1 MYQRLS
7 HRKTPLDYIKL
18 ARYCRVIGDYADA
31 EKYLKQAVSMKV
43 CSSCGYHGCEEGYY
57 ELGILYEVMGERK
70 MAIEAYEKA
79 IEAHGHCYVYEKRL
93 QDLLENS

>member
-1 MYQRLS
+1 MG
-7 HRKTPLDYIKL
+7 IM
-18 ARYCRVIGDYADA
+18 A
-31 EKYLKQAVSMKV
+31 
-43 CSSCGYHGCEEGYY
+43 GYY